1 MTAKAGRADVYRA
14 GKQCPLYFERWEVP
28 QFPGVQTVGEGTKKR
43 MKQEKKLRELGER
56 AGKSA
61 ARVSKSL
68 FYVAPWNLILKN
80 RLPTLDHLST
90 QIILLIHCHKSDCVL
105 D

>member
-1 MTAKAGRADVYRA
+1 MFTVQVSNVLCTLRGGKSHSFQAFRQWKGHEKKNEA
-14 GKQCPLYFERWEVP
+14 GK
-28 QFPGVQTVGEGTKKR
+28 KH
-43 MKQEKKLRELGER
+43 RELGER

-61 ARVSKSL
+61 SRVSKSL

-105 D
+105 G

>member
-28 QFPGVQTVGEGTKKR
+28 QFPGVQTVGEGTKK
-43 MKQEKKLRELGER
+43 ELGER

-105 D
+105 G

>member
-1 MTAKAGRADVYRA
+1 MFT
-14 GKQCPLYFERWEVP
+14 
-28 QFPGVQTVGEGTKKR
+28 VQVSNVLCILRGGKKR

-105 D
+105 G